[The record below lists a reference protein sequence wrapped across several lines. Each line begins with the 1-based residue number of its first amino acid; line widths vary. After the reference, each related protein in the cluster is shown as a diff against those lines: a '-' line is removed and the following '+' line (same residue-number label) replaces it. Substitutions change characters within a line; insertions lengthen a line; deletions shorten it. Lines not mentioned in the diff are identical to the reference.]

1 MSLASFCN
9 FYLCFKCMLQ
19 VSCELVGWEASSQAV
34 AEFSGQFVTSVAERW
49 LLVEQYRYFRK
60 VW

>member
-1 MSLASFCN
+1 
-9 FYLCFKCMLQ
+9 MLQ

-34 AEFSGQFVTSVAERW
+34 AEFSGQFVTSVAKW
-49 LLVEQYRYFRK
+49 WLVEQCRYFRK